1 MFPYVIII
9 LRDITIKSKIMMTNY
24 ENKFSIKEISIDIT
38 PPDVDGEYLLVF
50 KRSEEDTFSHRVYLS
65 KKTRNKEE
73 GIREIVDEKERQ
85 DIIDLFYN
93 REKKLPLLDIPTMR
107 AILPS
112 INYRSE
118 INNILSNKKL

>member
-1 MFPYVIII
+1 
-9 LRDITIKSKIMMTNY
+9 MMTNY
-24 ENKFSIKEISIDIT
+24 ENKFSIKEIAIDIT
-38 PPDVDGEYLLVF
+38 PPDVDGEYLLIF
-50 KRSEEDTFSHRVYLS
+50 KRSEEDTFSHKVYLS
-65 KKTRNKEE
+65 KKIRNKEE

-118 INNILSNKKL
+118 INNILLKQKL